1 MPQLTGLEWVQVSI
15 PFRRAI
21 GTAVGP
27 HTERSLL
34 FLHIETDD
42 SEGWGECG
50 ALADGTSVD
59 PSVRD
64 VTDAVIAMGL
74 TTMSRAAAARNGEL
88 MEAMGVARLFS
99 TNAIGRFLA
108 SGFEMAVL
116 DAELRAAGQSFAS
129 SLGMEGKAQ
138 PIGAAVG
145 IPASRDPS
153 ELVDEVDAL
162 INQGVQRVRLKISP
176 DWDVVP
182 LEALRRV
189 YPDLMLAADAN
200 GTFTLDDDLDRLDP
214 FSLAYLEQ
222 PLSPHDLAAHFELT
236 QRITTPVCL
245 DEALSSPR
253 RVTDAIRYKA
263 CDVACLKPA
272 RLGGVWA
279 TRKALSDCEEAG
291 IPAFVGGFFET
302 GLGRSANLALGGLP
316 GFSLPGDL
324 VAPDSYLVTD
334 PFGYPVP
341 TDGEVTAPQ
350 TPGIA
355 PLVDRNQLEEWI
367 VARDHVSYPG

>member
-1 MPQLTGLEWVQVSI
+1 VPQLLGLEWVRASI

-21 GTAVGP
+21 GTAIGT

-34 FLHIETDD
+34 FLHIETDN
-42 SEGWGECG
+42 SEGWGEFG

-59 PSVRD
+59 PNVD
-64 VTDAVIAMGL
+64 ELIDAVRAIGM
-74 TTMSRAAAARNGEL
+74 TTISRAALARDGQL
-88 MEAMGVARLFS
+88 LEAMGVARLFS
-99 TNAIGRFLA
+99 ADAIGRFLA

-129 SLGMEGKAQ
+129 SLNTAGRVQ

-145 IPASRDPS
+145 IPDSRDPA
-153 ELVDEVDAL
+153 ELVDRVGAL
-162 INQGVQRVRLKISP
+162 VSQGVRRIRLKIAP
-176 DWDVVP
+176 DWDTVP
-182 LEALRRV
+182 LDALRRV
-189 YPDLMLAADAN
+189 FPDLMLAADAN
-200 GTFTLDDDLDRLDP
+200 GSFTLGDDLDRLDP
-214 FSLAYLEQ
+214 YDLAYLEQ

-236 QRITTPVCL
+236 QRIATPICL
-245 DEALSSPR
+245 DESLSSPR

-279 TRKALSDCEEAG
+279 TRKALADCEQAG
-291 IPAFVGGFFET
+291 MPAFVGGFFET
-302 GLGRSANLALGGLP
+302 GLGRSANLALGGLS

-324 VAPDSYLVTD
+324 VAPDSYLVAD
-334 PFGYPVP
+334 PFGYPVS
-341 TDGEVTAPQ
+341 TNGEITAPQ

-355 PLVDRNQLEEWI
+355 PLVDPNQLEEWI
-367 VARDHVSYPG
+367 VAREHISYPS